1 MVRKAKGN
9 ILIENARTR
18 VTEWSFTKGSAT
30 GWHQHEYDYVVVPMF
45 DGKLELVSKTGEKKI
60 SELKKGIP
68 YFRRAGIEHN
78 VINANNFDYM
88 FMEIE
93 IK

>member
-1 MVRKAKGN
+1 MNNKAKGKV
-9 ILIENARTR
+9 LIENERAR
-18 VTEWSFTKGSAT
+18 VTEWSFSKGSAT
-30 GWHQHEYDYVVVPMF
+30 GWHQHEYDYIVVPML
-45 DGKLELVSKTGEKKI
+45 DGKLELFSKTGNNTF

-68 YFRRAGIEHN
+68 YFRKAGIEHN
-78 VINANNFDYM
+78 VRNANDFDYK